1 MMMPPGEPVG
11 PGVITTASMTPPT
24 PPPPP
29 VVSRVG
35 EPQPGEIIIEVTRLL
50 DMPVQESMFGGGL
63 KQYRVRA
70 TDGDGVYLD
79 QTDELSGIPEN
90 PNAPEDEETETLRL
104 GLEGVLRFRTHDPV
118 IFLTVEYAGGFTG
131 NTRIGR
137 CRIHRGDPRC
147 KQVWPYALSTRDGD
161 PVGCGIELK
170 VVDGGPPAMSMPMM
184 PPPPMGT
191 TGMPPMGGPP
201 PLATMPPMGGPPPP
215 TATVGPSF
223 HTMPPQ
229 ELAAMMSQ
237 PGGPMSVEG
246 PPGTMQ
252 TPSYRLTDPKDLE
265 RIQPPEGTM
274 NPLNAPPN
282 LQPPPT
288 DQSFKT
294 MSPEEMQRLAGYQT
308 ASPWDAAISQHRTS
322 MSGKAQQEQQAG
334 NIPVV
339 AYIELERVV
348 DLVAPMGSTPFPGAK
363 SSTAGEQVVITLEPA
378 REATVNDKRVQNLMD
393 SIRENPAQTQQLMAQ
408 IRRIQGDL
416 GVGKEVLDRSGP
428 FESEMRGTLLSATCA
443 PANLRVK
450 VPFSD
455 LAKGSTELRVVV
467 WTQQA
472 GGKLLPAGVTKNL
485 TVSWKPEPPKYY
497 PVFGAQ
503 DKDVGGIRLLHRF
516 ARESDVPPP
525 IKQSNSVQK
534 PAEASIK
541 EGPGST
547 IFGGEQ
553 REENYPKGSKEDILT
568 QSAVALEAQNR
579 ALLQRLKE
587 TVNEKNEED
596 VQFLASYCEKQRFEW
611 TENGYRDWGG
621 DQDPLDSLFI
631 TMGPNY
637 VAKSEEVGCNI
648 CKVFEEDTSIDRE
661 LDEEFGPKALG
672 KAQNPQDQATKMQL
686 IGMMYKGDPKKIEA
700 SLRPVVSKP
709 GKRMSRDGRQETPW
723 PPDPPIYA
731 PLSNLNPSD
740 AETVRLANYDPVQSA
755 KLPFADVN
763 PNYCIQQDIWGAL
776 GDTKKSQAMLM
787 SKPGSWHPKR
797 VKDDC
802 IMA

>member
-1 MMMPPGEPVG
+1 MFPAMSAQGSLPGAASPFGTGQAYGPGGFATVSAPLPASSSLAAPVPSLPGSMNMIQQPLQLPAVYGTAPPSPPTQTLPTQQMPLQTMPPQVMPPTQSMPPGSQSMMMPPGSPRTGMMMPPGEPVG

-428 FESEMRGTLLSATCA
+428 FESEMRVARSADA
-443 PANLRVK
+443 LQDV
-450 VPFSD
+450 
-455 LAKGSTELRVVV
+455 LALA
-467 WTQQA
+467 W
-472 GGKLLPAGVTKNL
+472 
-485 TVSWKPEPPKYY
+485 Y
-497 PVFGAQ
+497 
-503 DKDVGGIRLLHRF
+503 
-516 ARESDVPPP
+516 
-525 IKQSNSVQK
+525 QSI
-534 PAEASIK
+534 A
-541 EGPGST
+541 
-547 IFGGEQ
+547 
-553 REENYPKGSKEDILT
+553 
-568 QSAVALEAQNR
+568 
-579 ALLQRLKE
+579 
-587 TVNEKNEED
+587 
-596 VQFLASYCEKQRFEW
+596 
-611 TENGYRDWGG
+611 
-621 DQDPLDSLFI
+621 
-631 TMGPNY
+631 
-637 VAKSEEVGCNI
+637 
-648 CKVFEEDTSIDRE
+648 
-661 LDEEFGPKALG
+661 
-672 KAQNPQDQATKMQL
+672 
-686 IGMMYKGDPKKIEA
+686 
-700 SLRPVVSKP
+700 
-709 GKRMSRDGRQETPW
+709 
-723 PPDPPIYA
+723 
-731 PLSNLNPSD
+731 
-740 AETVRLANYDPVQSA
+740 
-755 KLPFADVN
+755 
-763 PNYCIQQDIWGAL
+763 
-776 GDTKKSQAMLM
+776 
-787 SKPGSWHPKR
+787 
-797 VKDDC
+797 
-802 IMA
+802 